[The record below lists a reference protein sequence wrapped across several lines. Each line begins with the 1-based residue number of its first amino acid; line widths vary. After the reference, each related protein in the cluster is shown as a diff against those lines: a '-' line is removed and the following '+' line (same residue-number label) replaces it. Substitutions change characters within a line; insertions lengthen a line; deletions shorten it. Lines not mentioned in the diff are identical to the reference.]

1 MNQIIVNQ
9 TKTYNIAA
17 NIEKT
22 DPPILNAVSIIN
34 NIPREYL
41 RLTIVATYDEAA
53 VDFVDGAQ
61 IDILQPIIGGDG
73 TQTSEY
79 TEIPWY
85 DFDTAGDII
94 DHRNGTV
101 TVFMYKKSEAERAI
115 KDLAIIV
122 EGVEECSLTREQAVS
137 LRKIIEKA
145 VQSLD
150 DSDAL
155 EAVTLYEKW
164 SGDSKQYKAGRRLQY
179 DGILY
184 TVLQDHTS
192 QPTWTPTDAPSLFAK
207 VLIPDP
213 SVIPEWEQP
222 DSTNPFMKGNK
233 VTHNGKTWISDID
246 NNVWEPGVYG
256 WHEVAE

>member
-1 MNQIIVNQ
+1 MI
-9 TKTYNIAA
+9 T
-17 NIEKT
+17 
-22 DPPILNAVSIIN
+22 
-34 NIPREYL
+34 
-41 RLTIVATYDEAA
+41 
-53 VDFVDGAQ
+53 
-61 IDILQPIIGGDG
+61 
-73 TQTSEY
+73 
-79 TEIPWY
+79 
-85 DFDTAGDII
+85 
-94 DHRNGTV
+94 
-101 TVFMYKKSEAERAI
+101 
-115 KDLAIIV
+115 
-122 EGVEECSLTREQAVS
+122 LTREEALK

-164 SGDSKQYKAGRRLQY
+164 SGDSKQYKAGQRLQY

-213 SVIPEWEQP
+213 TVIPEWEQP

-256 WHEVAE
+256 WSEVAE

>member
-1 MNQIIVNQ
+1 MN
-9 TKTYNIAA
+9 
-17 NIEKT
+17 
-22 DPPILNAVSIIN
+22 
-34 NIPREYL
+34 
-41 RLTIVATYDEAA
+41 
-53 VDFVDGAQ
+53 
-61 IDILQPIIGGDG
+61 
-73 TQTSEY
+73 
-79 TEIPWY
+79 
-85 DFDTAGDII
+85 
-94 DHRNGTV
+94 
-101 TVFMYKKSEAERAI
+101 
-115 KDLAIIV
+115 
-122 EGVEECSLTREQAVS
+122 SLTREQAVS
-137 LRKIIEKA
+137 LRKLIEKA
-145 VQSLD
+145 VQLLD

-164 SGDSKQYKAGRRLQY
+164 SGDSKQYKVGQRLQHE
-179 DGILY
+179 GILY

-222 DSTNPFMKGNK
+222 ESTNPFMQGDK

>member
-1 MNQIIVNQ
+1 MN
-9 TKTYNIAA
+9 
-17 NIEKT
+17 
-22 DPPILNAVSIIN
+22 
-34 NIPREYL
+34 
-41 RLTIVATYDEAA
+41 
-53 VDFVDGAQ
+53 
-61 IDILQPIIGGDG
+61 
-73 TQTSEY
+73 
-79 TEIPWY
+79 
-85 DFDTAGDII
+85 
-94 DHRNGTV
+94 
-101 TVFMYKKSEAERAI
+101 
-115 KDLAIIV
+115 
-122 EGVEECSLTREQAVS
+122 SLTREQAVS
-137 LRKIIEKA
+137 LRKLIEKA
-145 VQSLD
+145 VQLLD

-164 SGDSKQYKAGRRLQY
+164 SGDSKQYKAGQRLQHE
-179 DGILY
+179 GILY

-213 SVIPEWEQP
+213 TVIPEWEQP